1 MDRNHRFPGRA
12 ARLGAAAAVLL
23 LGVFAAG
30 WGGAAP
36 AAEAGVTAGA
46 ASAGAL
52 IRLEEG
58 APGEAACPL
67 KHTDVEV
74 EISGFL
80 VRVTVVQQFENP
92 FGEPIEAVY
101 VFPLSRRAAV
111 DRMRMKIGD
120 RVIVGKIK
128 RREEARAI
136 YEAAKARGH
145 LASLLDQERPNVFT
159 QSVANIPPGAA
170 VEIEISYVE
179 TLGYEG
185 GVYEFSF
192 PMVVGP
198 RYIPGQPTGASGGG
212 WAPDTDQ
219 VPDASRITPP
229 VAKPATRAGHDIS
242 VKVTLD
248 AGVPLRR
255 VESPT
260 HEIEVERPA
269 PERAVVRLKRRAV
282 IPNKDFILR
291 YDSRGAGVREG
302 VLAHR
307 DERGGF
313 FTLILQPPERVTVED
328 VAPKE
333 LVFVLDTS
341 GSMSGRP
348 IEKAKEVIR
357 LALEGLY
364 PRDRFNVITF
374 AGDTHILFPE
384 PVPGTEANI
393 RRAQTFIESR
403 RGGGGT
409 EMMKAIRA
417 ALAPSEESG
426 RVRIVCFLTDGYVG
440 NDMAILGEVE
450 RYENARVFSFG
461 IGSSVNRFLLDKM
474 AELSRGAAEYVGLNE
489 DGSAAARRFHER
501 IRNPLLTGI
510 RIDWGGLAV
519 TEVFPKRIPDLFA
532 AAPVVVTGRY
542 AAPAKGLI
550 RLEGKMSG
558 RPYVRTIS
566 VELPAEAP
574 AHEAI
579 AKLWARRKV
588 AALMDRDWAGMQRGS
603 PKAGVREAVT
613 KLGLD
618 YGLVTQFT
626 SFVAVEERVVVE
638 GGRPRRIE
646 VPVEMPEGVSYE
658 GVFGPGEVKRRAMAA
673 AFGMHKVSGV
683 IGGVIG
689 APAHESLPLRSPA
702 DSAVRVKTVRPG
714 EAAKPAAAVTKLH
727 PELRR
732 ALASGSPAGLAVRE
746 GRIAVEVWIDPAD
759 GTVAARLKALGFRG
773 TAESKVAAVLIGWL
787 PFEKLEEAARLAGV
801 RYIAP
806 HRAR

>member
-1 MDRNHRFPGRA
+1 MDPIQRFSTKTLLA
-12 ARLGAAAAVLL
+12 GAAAGLLL
-23 LGVFAAG
+23 LGAVFG
-30 WGGAAP
+30 TRGGGAPEAR
-36 AAEAGVTAGA
+36 AAELTAGGG
-46 ASAGAL
+46 AGAL
-52 IRLEEG
+52 VRLDEEG
-58 APGEAACPL
+58 PGGAACPL
-67 KHTDVEV
+67 KHTDVDV

-80 VRVTVVQQFENP
+80 ARVTVLQQFENP

-111 DRMRMKIGD
+111 DRMVMRIGD
-120 RVIVGKIK
+120 RVVVGKIK

-179 TLGYEG
+179 TLEYEE

-198 RYIPGQPTGASGGG
+198 RYIPGRPTGVSGGG
-212 WAPDTDQ
+212 WSPDTDQ

-229 VAKPATRAGHDIS
+229 VAKPGTRAGHDIS
-242 VKVTLD
+242 LEVKLD
-248 AGVPLRR
+248 AGAPVSRIG
-255 VESPT
+255 SPT
-260 HEIEVERPA
+260 HDIDIERPA
-269 PERAVVRLKRRAV
+269 PERVVVRLKQKAV

-291 YDSRGAGVREG
+291 YDSRGERIREG
-302 VLAHR
+302 LLAHR

-328 VAPKE
+328 VTPKE

-341 GSMSGRP
+341 GSMSGQP
-348 IEKAKEVIR
+348 VEKAKEVIR

-384 PVPGTEANI
+384 PVPGTRENI
-393 RRAQTFIESR
+393 RRAQEFIESR

-417 ALAPSEESG
+417 ALAPSERSEH
-426 RVRIVCFLTDGYVG
+426 VRIVCFLTDGYVG
-440 NDMAILGEVE
+440 NDMAILGEVQ
-450 RYENARVFSFG
+450 RYPNARVFSFG

-474 AELSRGAAEYVGLNE
+474 AELSRGAAEYVGLGE
-489 DGSAAARRFHER
+489 DGSSAARRFHER
-501 IRNPLLTGI
+501 IRNPLLTDI
-510 RIDWGGLAV
+510 RIDWGGLPV
-519 TEVFPKRIPDLFA
+519 SEVFPKRVPDLFG
-532 AAPVVVTGRY
+532 AAPVVVAGRY
-542 AAPAKGLI
+542 AAPAKGVI

-558 RPYVRTIS
+558 RPYVRTIP

-579 AKLWARRKV
+579 AKLWARRKI
-588 AALMDRDWAGMQRGS
+588 AALMDRDWAGMQRGA
-603 PKAGVREAVT
+603 PKAEVREAVT

-618 YGLVTQFT
+618 YGLMTQFT
-626 SFVAVEERVVVE
+626 SFVAVEEKIVVE
-638 GGRPRRIE
+638 GGKPRRVE
-646 VPVEMPEGVSYE
+646 VPVEMPAGVSYE
-658 GVFGPGEVKRRAMAA
+658 GVFGREAKVKAMAVA
-673 AFGMHKVSGV
+673 APARAPVGVLGGLLGAGVSGSYGPV
-683 IGGVIG
+683 TAADSETVMRGRAKG
-689 APAHESLPLRSPA
+689 APQTRRE
-702 DSAVRVKTVRPG
+702 AVER
-714 EAAKPAAAVTKLH
+714 KLH
-727 PELRR
+727 PDLRR
-732 ALASGSPAGLAVRE
+732 ALSSGSAEGLAVRD
-746 GRIAVEVWIDPAD
+746 GRVAVEIWIDPAD
-759 GTVAARLKALGFRG
+759 AGVAARLKALGFEDTG
-773 TAESKVAAVLIGWL
+773 ESKTARVLIGRL
-787 PFEKLEEAARLAGV
+787 PLAKLREAAGLEGV

-806 HRAR
+806 HRPR

>member
-12 ARLGAAAAVLL
+12 ALLSATGALL
-23 LGVFAAG
+23 FLGVFAAG
-30 WGGAAP
+30 WGGAPP
-36 AAEAGVTAGA
+36 AAAAGETAGA

-52 IRLEEG
+52 IRLDEG

-67 KHTDVEV
+67 KHTEVEV

-80 VRVTVVQQFENP
+80 ARVTAVQQFENP

-101 VFPLSRRAAV
+101 VFPLPQRAAV

-179 TLGYEG
+179 TLGYEE

-198 RYIPGQPTGASGGG
+198 RYIPGQPGGASGGG

-269 PERAVVRLKRRAV
+269 PGKAVVRLKRRAV

-291 YDSRGAGVREG
+291 YDSRGAGIREG

-357 LALEGLY
+357 LALEGIY

-384 PVPGTEANI
+384 PVPGTGENI
-393 RRAQTFIESR
+393 RRAQAFIESR

-417 ALAPSEESG
+417 ALAPSEGSE

-461 IGSSVNRFLLDKM
+461 IGSSVNRFLLDRM

-501 IRNPLLTGI
+501 IRNPLLTDI
-510 RIDWGGLAV
+510 RIDWGGLPV
-519 TEVFPKRIPDLFA
+519 TDVFPQRIPDLFA

-542 AAPAKGLI
+542 TAPAKGVI

-558 RPYVRTIS
+558 KPYVRSIP
-566 VELPAEAP
+566 VELPAQAP

-603 PKAGVREAVT
+603 PKAEIREAVT

-626 SFVAVEERVVVE
+626 SLVAVEETVVVE

-673 AFGMHKVSGV
+673 SYGTHKISGV

-689 APAHESLPLRSPA
+689 WSRQELRGPLSPPDAAAARTQRPGGAPA
-702 DSAVRVKTVRPG
+702 
-714 EAAKPAAAVTKLH
+714 PAAESKLH
-727 PELRR
+727 PALQR

-759 GTVAARLKALGFRG
+759 GTVAARLKALGFRDTG
-773 TAESKVAAVLIGWL
+773 ESKVAAVLIGWL
-787 PFEKLEEAARLAGV
+787 PFEKLEEAARLAGA

-806 HRAR
+806 HRPR

>member
-1 MDRNHRFPGRA
+1 MDPNHRFSGRA
-12 ARLGAAAAVLL
+12 ARLSAAAALLL

-30 WGGAAP
+30 WGGAP

-67 KHTDVEV
+67 KHTDVAV

-80 VRVTVVQQFENP
+80 ARVTVVQQFENP

-111 DRMRMKIGD
+111 DRMVMKIGD

-179 TLGYEG
+179 TLGYEE
-185 GVYEFSF
+185 GVSEFSF

-198 RYIPGQPTGASGGG
+198 RYIPGQPAGASGGG
-212 WAPDTDQ
+212 WAPDTDR

-229 VAKPATRAGHDIS
+229 VVKPATRAGHDIS
-242 VKVTLD
+242 LKVRLD

-282 IPNKDFILR
+282 IPNKDFVLR
-291 YDSRGAGVREG
+291 YDSRGAGIREG

-328 VAPKE
+328 VAPKD

-348 IEKAKEVIR
+348 IKKAKEVIR

-393 RRAQTFIESR
+393 RRAQAFIESR

-417 ALAPSEESG
+417 ALAPSETGEG
-426 RVRIVCFLTDGYVG
+426 VRIVCFLTDGYVG
-440 NDMAILGEVE
+440 NDMAILGEVG

-501 IRNPLLTGI
+501 IRNPLLTDI
-510 RIDWGGLAV
+510 RIDWGGLPV
-519 TEVFPKRIPDLFA
+519 TDVFPQRIPDLFA

-542 AAPAKGLI
+542 TAPAKGVI

-558 RPYVRTIS
+558 KPYVRSIPI
-566 VELPAEAP
+566 ELPAEAP

-579 AKLWARRKV
+579 AKLWARRQI
-588 AALMDRDWAGMQRGS
+588 AALMDRDWAGMQRGV
-603 PKAGVREAVT
+603 PKAEIRDAVT

-626 SFVAVEERVVVE
+626 SFVAVEETVVVE

-646 VPVEMPEGVSYE
+646 VPVEMPEGVGYE
-658 GVFGPGEVKRRAMAA
+658 GVFGPGETKRRAMAA
-673 AFGMHKVSGV
+673 AFGMHKASGV

-689 APAHESLPLRSPA
+689 WPRQELREPLSPPDAAAARPQRPGGAPAAESKFHPA
-702 DSAVRVKTVRPG
+702 
-714 EAAKPAAAVTKLH
+714 LQ
-727 PELRR
+727 R
-732 ALASGSPAGLAVRE
+732 ALASGSPAGLTVQQ
-746 GRIAVEVWIDPAD
+746 GKIAVEIWIDPAD
-759 GTVAARLKALGFRG
+759 GTVAARLKALGFRDTG
-773 TAESKVAAVLIGWL
+773 ESKVAAVRIGWL

-806 HRAR
+806 HRGR